1 MWTYHPDLLQC
12 QVPRYTSYP
21 TAAEFREDVGAPELE
36 AELAGLDS
44 QTALSLYL
52 HIPYCKS
59 ICYYCGCNTAAAN
72 KVQRL
77 TSYLA
82 ALEGEIMMIGQKIS
96 RRGRVRHIAFGGGS
110 PNAIA
115 PVEFVRLV
123 DRIMTLFT
131 TDNPSISVEIDP
143 RSFSADWAVML
154 AMCGVSRVSLGVQS
168 FSPSIQRAIGRI
180 QPFTEIEA
188 CVNQLRRNG
197 IDAINFDLIYGLP
210 TQTMADLEETIALTL
225 KLRPSRIAL
234 FGYAHLPTVIP
245 RQRQIDG
252 NALPDARA
260 RFDMAARGYE
270 LLVDAGYRAIGF
282 DHFARADDPLAIA
295 AEQGRLHRNFQGFTE
310 DNSPVLIGMGAS
322 AISCFP
328 DLLVQNEKNTGRYG
342 MMMSQPRLAAVR
354 GVVRSADDQVRGKL
368 IERLL
373 CNGNSGPVPESL
385 RFQTREA
392 LAPFVERGLATWQ
405 NKSIVLAPDAEPY
418 ARVVASVF
426 DAYRQTSKAT
436 FSNAI

>member
-21 TAAEFREDVGAPELE
+21 TAAEFREDVGAAELE
-36 AELAGLDS
+36 AELAGLDP
-44 QTALSLYL
+44 QTAISLYL

-82 ALEGEIMMIGQKIS
+82 ALESEIMMIGRKIN
-96 RRGRVRHIAFGGGS
+96 RKGRVRHIAFGGGS

-123 DRIMTLFT
+123 DRIMTMFT
-131 TDNPSISVEIDP
+131 TDNPAISVELDP
-143 RSFSADWAVML
+143 RIFTADWATML
-154 AMCGVSRVSLGVQS
+154 SLCGVTRVSLGVQS
-168 FSPSIQRAIGRI
+168 FSPTIQRAIGRI
-180 QPFTEIEA
+180 QPFAEIEA
-188 CVNQLRRNG
+188 CVNQLRRNN
-197 IDAINFDLIYGLP
+197 IDTINFDLIYGLP
-210 TQTMADLEETIALTL
+210 TQTMADLEETIELTL

-234 FGYAHLPTVIP
+234 FGYAHLPDVIP

-252 NALPDARA
+252 SALPDAQT
-260 RFDMAARGYE
+260 RFEMAALGYG
-270 LLVDAGYRAIGF
+270 LLVSAGYKAIGF

-295 AEQGRLHRNFQGFTE
+295 AGRGTVHRNFQGFTE
-310 DNSPVLIGMGAS
+310 DDSSVLIGMGAS
-322 AISCFP
+322 AISSFP
-328 DLLVQNEKNTGRYG
+328 GLMVQNEKNTGRYG
-342 MMMSQPRLAAVR
+342 MMMSQPRLAATR
-354 GVVRSADDQVRGKL
+354 GVVRSADDQMRGAL

-373 CNGNSGPVPESL
+373 CAGNSGPVPEAL
-385 RFQTREA
+385 RSEAREA
-392 LAPFVERGLATWQ
+392 LTPYVERGLANWQ
-405 NKSIVLAPDAEPY
+405 DNAIALAPGAEPY

-426 DAYRQTSKAT
+426 DAYRQTSQAT